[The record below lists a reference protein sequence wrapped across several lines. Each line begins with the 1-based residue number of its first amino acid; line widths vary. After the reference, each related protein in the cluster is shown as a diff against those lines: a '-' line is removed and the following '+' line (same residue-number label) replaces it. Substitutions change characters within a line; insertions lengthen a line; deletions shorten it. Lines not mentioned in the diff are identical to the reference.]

1 MSDYWPLIVA
11 IGLSLPRTMAAF
23 MMLPAFS
30 SSEIIPGL
38 VRNAFFVSTA
48 LITMP
53 VILHTGIPV
62 HLNSIQ
68 LVTLIAK
75 ESLIGLLIGFFYS
88 GIFWVIGSAGN
99 IIDTQAGANTASIVD
114 PFSGYEEQLAGAFL
128 SRMAIWLFAA
138 SGGIIIFL
146 GLMLQ
151 SYVLWPVT
159 HMLPSLPP
167 SGLSILINQ
176 FGQMM
181 VMTLI
186 LATPA
191 LFIFTLVELGFGLLN
206 RIAPQ
211 LNVQVTGTSIKV
223 FMSIGLLWITLTGII
238 RFVTD
243 HQMSASAVLK
253 TLQSILPSGS

>member
-1 MSDYWPLIVA
+1 MNDYWPLIVA

-23 MMLPAFS
+23 MMLPAFAS
-30 SSEIIPGL
+30 SDLIPGL

-53 VILHTGIPV
+53 VILHTGIPI
-62 HLNSIQ
+62 HLNSTQ

-88 GIFWVIGSAGN
+88 GIFWVVGSAGN
-99 IIDTQAGANTASIVD
+99 IIDTKVGANTATIVD

-128 SRMAIWLFAA
+128 SRLAIWLFAA
-138 SGGIIIFL
+138 SGGLIIFL
-146 GLMLQ
+146 GLLLQ

-159 HMLPSLPP
+159 QMLPSLPP
-167 SGLSILINQ
+167 SGLSVVIAH

-181 VMTLI
+181 VMTLM
-186 LATPA
+186 LAAPA

-223 FMSIGLLWITLTGII
+223 FLAVGLLWLTLAGIL

-253 TLQSILPSGS
+253 ILRSMLSSGS